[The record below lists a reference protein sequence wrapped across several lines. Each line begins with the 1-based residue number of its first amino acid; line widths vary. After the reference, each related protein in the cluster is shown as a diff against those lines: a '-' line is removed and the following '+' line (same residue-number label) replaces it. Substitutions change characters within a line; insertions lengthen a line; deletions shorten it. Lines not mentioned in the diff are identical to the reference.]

1 MKKCIVLIMALI
13 TIFLSSSVV
22 LAAEKC
28 PTTIDEA
35 LKAANEEVAPI
46 CGVPDYFQYFNS
58 HSKPINKTR
67 WLEKDRV
74 LFAYGEPYGD
84 EKDGR
89 YRYLGET
96 TLGEDFTNPYF
107 PHDAW
112 AGGQL
117 ESRNWIPAPWEK
129 SYITKDFK
137 IFKDND
143 FNNRSEYLPS
153 IQRGLELF
161 YAEAIQGPSNPM
173 WNHWHEYLHILQPP
187 TKWAW
192 GLGRMWHQVSSGENK
207 GIWYITVPL
216 PPMADTVAPDLSTN
230 LETDSFN
237 NVKPGDKITSTVAYK
252 LNPDHPRSE
261 RAWLRLHHVVDGQ
274 EYPIQLQPVNGA
286 SVPDENGYITLQP
299 GEVKVYSYTFTV
311 QDTPTK
317 ILSRINP
324 VDTKE
329 DKNWDNNRA
338 EAEVK
343 IPAYDISVKIKPDKT
358 TFTAINGDK
367 TGVTFKI
374 YVTRKDN
381 IPGKIHVTGSY
392 KGKTGTYSIDTTLG
406 PGESE
411 VIPYGFPGTPGSYT
425 VEAEAWPVGADD
437 IYPPDNRDKV
447 TVTVNNQKLE
457 SDGGLHVEL
466 LDGGPIYRR

>member
-1 MKKCIVLIMALI
+1 MKKYILIIAALI
-13 TIFLSSSVV
+13 AVFLFSSVA
-22 LAAEKC
+22 LAVEQHPA
-28 PTTIDEA
+28 TLDEA
-35 LKAANEEVAPI
+35 IKVANKEVAPI
-46 CGVPDYFQYFNS
+46 YGFPDYFQYFNIK
-58 HSKPINKTR
+58 SKPINKTR
-67 WLEKDRV
+67 WMEKDRV
-74 LFAYGEPYGD
+74 LFAYGEPFGD
-84 EKDGR
+84 VKDDR
-89 YRYLGET
+89 YRYIGET
-96 TLGEDFTNPYF
+96 IMGEDFTNPYF

-112 AGGQL
+112 AGGKL
-117 ESRNWIPAPWEK
+117 ESRKWIPEPWDID
-129 SYITKDFK
+129 SIQTKYNLFPNK
-137 IFKDND
+137 
-143 FNNRSEYLPS
+143 FNNRAEYLPS

-161 YAEAIQGPSNPM
+161 YADAIQGPSNPM

-207 GIWYITVPL
+207 GIWYITIPL

-230 LETDSFN
+230 LETNSFS

-252 LNPDHPRSE
+252 LNPDHPRPE
-261 RAWLRLHHVVDGQ
+261 RAWLRLHHIVNGQ
-274 EYPIQLQPVNGA
+274 EYSIQLQPVNGA
-286 SVPDENGYITLQP
+286 PAPDEKGYITLQP
-299 GEVKVYSYTFTV
+299 GDVKVYGYTFTV

-343 IPAYDISVKIKPDKT
+343 IPAYDISVKIKPDKK

-367 TGVTFKI
+367 TGVAFKI

-381 IPGKIHVTGSY
+381 IPGEIHVTGSY
-392 KGKTGTYSIDTTLG
+392 KGKTGTYSINTALG

-411 VIPYGFPGTPGSYT
+411 VMPYGFPGTPGSYT

-437 IYPPDNRDKV
+437 IYPPDNRDRV
-447 TVTVNNQKLE
+447 TVTVSNQKLE

-466 LDGGPIYRR
+466 LDGGPIYSR